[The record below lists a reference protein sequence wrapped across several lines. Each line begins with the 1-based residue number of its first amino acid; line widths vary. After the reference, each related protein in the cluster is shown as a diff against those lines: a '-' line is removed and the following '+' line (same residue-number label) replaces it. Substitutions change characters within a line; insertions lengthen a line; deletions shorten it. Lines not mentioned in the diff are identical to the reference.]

1 MAMIAAGLAL
11 PGHIILFGDVI
22 NEFVFHELAETF
34 MNDVDHFLMSEIISM
49 LLGNGSVVYDECII
63 DCQELPHGVI
73 DIVGGRIRNKT
84 VDVSIGR
91 LTESMGRF
99 VLHDPTGI
107 SAKIRETLYTTSLS
121 KYVHY
126 ICCKFKLPYF

>member
-11 PGHIILFGDVI
+11 PGHIILFGDII

-34 MNDVDHFLMSEIISM
+34 MNDVDHFLMSEIISV

-73 DIVGGRIRNKT
+73 DIVGGRIRQLMFQL
-84 VDVSIGR
+84 VG
-91 LTESMGRF
+91 
-99 VLHDPTGI
+99 
-107 SAKIRETLYTTSLS
+107 SLNLWGDLFFMIPLVYRQ
-121 KYVHY
+121 KYARHCIQQV
-126 ICCKFKLPYF
+126 